1 MIPIHSGKKPKNP
14 QHKLHNAQDFD
25 NDSKRV

>member
-14 QHKLHNAQDFD
+14 QHNAQDFD